1 MPNAQR
7 KIERD
12 EYLSQL
18 LFKKERKFSNMYVH
32 QKQCKHKFVG
42 AQELAN
48 TTTASI
54 CNDEE
59 KNNNNF
65 TSCPGN
71 LKNDESDDSIDD
83 LDYNSQDRTEL
94 VNIIYQLK
102 RENKL
107 LRRLQNTTVNVT
119 NNININLDD
128 YGSENLSHIDWIKHF
143 IAVDLPKLLK
153 EIHFHPDV
161 PENNNIRLKYDKMK
175 IFWKKE

>member
-1 MPNAQR
+1 MGVTCKRCNATLTH
-7 KIERD
+7 KNSLIYHLKTIKPCPMLNEEIERD

-71 LKNDESDDSIDD
+71 LKNEESDDSIDD

-128 YGSENLSHIDWIKHF
+128 Y
-143 IAVDLPKLLK
+143 
-153 EIHFHPDV
+153 
-161 PENNNIRLKYDKMK
+161 
-175 IFWKKE
+175 